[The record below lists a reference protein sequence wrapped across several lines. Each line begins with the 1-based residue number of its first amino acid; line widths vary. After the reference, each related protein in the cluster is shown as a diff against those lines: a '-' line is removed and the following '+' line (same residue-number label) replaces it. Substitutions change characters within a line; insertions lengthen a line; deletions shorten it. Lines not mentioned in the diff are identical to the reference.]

1 MNRSLGAMSTF
12 LALFLAAA
20 LPAAAD
26 SFTFTSGAP
35 DGRMATA
42 SRPDGS
48 GGIEIESADDFIL
61 GAPTNLTSA
70 TFTGLLPTGAPLSSI
85 SQVTVEIYRVFPKDS
100 TVPPSGKVPTRN
112 NSPSDVAFDTR
123 STSDGSLNSS
133 TAVLSGSFTAA
144 NSVLNGINPQPNQQ
158 TGGEGA
164 VSGQEVQFSVDF
176 NTPFSLPADH
186 YFFVPQVELSN
197 GNFFW
202 LSTTHPAGPPA
213 SVLTPDLQEWIRNGN
228 LDPDWLRVGTDIVGG
243 TTFNAVFS
251 LAGTTIPE
259 PSSYLLFIG
268 GLTIVG
274 LSWRRSGLRG

>member
-85 SQVTVEIYRVFPKDS
+85 SQVTV
-100 TVPPSGKVPTRN
+100 
-112 NSPSDVAFDTR
+112 
-123 STSDGSLNSS
+123 
-133 TAVLSGSFTAA
+133 
-144 NSVLNGINPQPNQQ
+144 
-158 TGGEGA
+158 
-164 VSGQEVQFSVDF
+164 
-176 NTPFSLPADH
+176 
-186 YFFVPQVELSN
+186 
-197 GNFFW
+197 
-202 LSTTHPAGPPA
+202 
-213 SVLTPDLQEWIRNGN
+213 
-228 LDPDWLRVGTDIVGG
+228 
-243 TTFNAVFS
+243 
-251 LAGTTIPE
+251 
-259 PSSYLLFIG
+259 
-268 GLTIVG
+268 
-274 LSWRRSGLRG
+274 

>member
-1 MNRSLGAMSTF
+1 MFSIVLGRV
-12 LALFLAAA
+12 LAG
-20 LPAAAD
+20 AAD
-26 SFTFTSGAP
+26 SFTFSSGAP

-42 SRPDGS
+42 SRPGGS

-61 GAPTNLTSA
+61 SAPTNLTRA

-100 TVPPSGKVPTRN
+100 TVPPSGAVPTRN
-112 NSPSDVAFDTR
+112 NSPSDVAFDSR

-133 TAVLSGSFTAA
+133 AAVLSGSFAAA
-144 NSVLNGINPQPNQQ
+144 NSVLNGINPQPNQH

-197 GNFFW
+197 GDFFW
-202 LSTTHPAGPPA
+202 LSTLHPAIPPA
-213 SVLTPDLQEWIRNGN
+213 TVLTPDLQEWIRNGN
-228 LDPDWLRVGTDIVGG
+228 LDPDWLRVGADIVGG
-243 TTFNAVFS
+243 TTFNAAFS
-251 LAGTTIPE
+251 LAGTTTPE
-259 PSSYLLFIG
+259 PSSYLLSIA

-274 LSWRRSGLRG
+274 LSWRRNRLRG